1 MEPLTAQMPDA
12 TLVGLYIVVAIA
24 ALAMLFFDPLKNQ

>member
-12 TLVGLYIVVAIA
+12 TLVGLYIVVAIGV
-24 ALAMLFFDPLKNQ
+24 LAILFFDPLKNQ